1 MSSNLINDIKSAIQK
16 THGKDIDETHLAR
29 QIKKELESSSGDD
42 ESEKNDIPIHPLE
55 IKPVSELEKKV
66 INGIPHVKSQ
76 HDDLFYPASFSDY
89 IKLYNKI
96 EKVKIQSDDPSNF
109 RTYKNRENK
118 RSRYMGFPNLKR
130 MNVKIEWTQEM
141 LDEFKKCRD
150 DILYFAEN
158 YCVIT
163 HVDYGTI
170 KVKLREYQKD
180 ILKIAK
186 KHRKIICN
194 LSRQLGKTTAIAIF
208 LAHYVTFNQ
217 DKAVGILAHKGSM
230 AQEVLL
236 RTKQALEFLPDFL
249 QAGIEEWNKGNIRL
263 DNGCSIGAY
272 ASSPDAVRGNSF
284 ALIYVDEAAFI
295 PNFEEAWNAI
305 LPVISSGR
313 HSKLMMTST
322 PRGMNHFYDIYT
334 NALEGKAGF
343 EPYTAIWS
351 SVKERLYNESNEF
364 DDGYEWS
371 LHTIGESSLE
381 AFSQEHCAQFNGS
394 SGTLISGF
402 VLSKMT
408 FIDILPEEGFY
419 QYKNYDPTRKYLATL
434 DSAEGRGQDY
444 HCLNIID
451 VTKMPYEQVAVYHS
465 NKMSHLLMPYVTVK
479 YLKMYGECPIYIELN
494 STGAQIARSLIVDLE
509 YDNIICDSYQDLG
522 MKQTKKTKPIGCSA
536 LKDLIEKHQLIINHK
551 TTISEL
557 RKFVEKGVGWE
568 AESGNDDCVMSLV
581 IFAYLTTQHKFNEY
595 LELNDMAIATKL
607 FSDEINDL
615 GDEFAP
621 IIMYSGTG
629 GEAGYNTG
637 DISPWL

>member
-1 MSSNLINDIKSAIQK
+1 MFIPNIKNYKVKSIDGYHKFSGISKVNKFFYLDIK
-16 THGKDIDETHLAR
+16 TR
-29 QIKKELESSSGDD
+29 
-42 ESEKNDIPIHPLE
+42 N
-55 IKPVSELEKKV
+55 
-66 INGIPHVKSQ
+66 
-76 HDDLFYPASFSDY
+76 Y
-89 IKLYNKI
+89 
-96 EKVKIQSDDPSNF
+96 
-109 RTYKNRENK
+109 
-118 RSRYMGFPNLKR
+118 NLKSST
-130 MNVKIEWTQEM
+130 NHIWVKCIDNLLVNIRATK
-141 LDEFKKCRD
+141 LVVG
-150 DILYFAEN
+150 DILYTETGKEEILSIELIFEP
-158 YCVIT
+158 IT
-163 HVDYGTI
+163 T
-170 KVKLREYQKD
+170 
-180 ILKIAK
+180 
-186 KHRKIICN
+186 
-194 LSRQLGKTTAIAIF
+194 
-208 LAHYVTFNQ
+208 
-217 DKAVGILAHKGSM
+217 
-230 AQEVLL
+230 
-236 RTKQALEFLPDFL
+236 
-249 QAGIEEWNKGNIRL
+249 
-263 DNGCSIGAY
+263 
-272 ASSPDAVRGNSF
+272 
-284 ALIYVDEAAFI
+284 
-295 PNFEEAWNAI
+295 
-305 LPVISSGR
+305 
-313 HSKLMMTST
+313 
-322 PRGMNHFYDIYT
+322 YDIIGV
-334 NALEGKAGF
+334 EGGNRFYANGVL
-343 EPYTAIWS
+343 TH
-351 SVKERLYNESNEF
+351 N
-364 DDGYEWS
+364 
-371 LHTIGESSLE
+371 
-381 AFSQEHCAQFNGS
+381 CAQFNGS